1 MAVFSYRSAFSNR
14 STRRSFVLSGF
25 AAAGAL
31 ASDSSSQKGQTSES
45 EWVRY
50 IDSATEFQVYRLTD
64 PAYSSTLPATYNRVI
79 TRNSSTLLYCSERS
93 GTPQAFRM
101 DLKSGDTVQL
111 TDRKELDGSSL
122 ALLPDGRSFCYFA
135 DRTLYLTSIGTLRE
149 RPIYTIPEGWERCEG
164 LSIGADGGHV
174 MFGEQ
179 RGDTSRL
186 RVVSLTQGAVRTV
199 LEAPFT
205 IAHPMERPQ
214 HAQILYRQAGKGLW
228 LTSADGK
235 QNRELKL
242 AAGGVGPTFWSADG
256 KMLQYLHFPDDPKQL
271 NDIRE
276 YAPDQAAD
284 KPVAKTSQFV
294 HFGCNR
300 DTSVFVGASRNA
312 ASPTVLLMLRV
323 TRRELT
329 LCEHRAKNPATVAPL
344 FAPDAQRIYFQ
355 SDQHGK
361 PALYSVH
368 VERLVEKIEADTA

>member
-1 MAVFSYRSAFSNR
+1 
-14 STRRSFVLSGF
+14 
-25 AAAGAL
+25 
-31 ASDSSSQKGQTSES
+31 
-45 EWVRY
+45 
-50 IDSATEFQVYRLTD
+50 
-64 PAYSSTLPATYNRVI
+64 
-79 TRNSSTLLYCSERS
+79 
-93 GTPQAFRM
+93 
-101 DLKSGDTVQL
+101 
-111 TDRKELDGSSL
+111 
-122 ALLPDGRSFCYFA
+122 
-135 DRTLYLTSIGTLRE
+135 
-149 RPIYTIPEGWERCEG
+149 
-164 LSIGADGGHV
+164 
-174 MFGEQ
+174 
-179 RGDTSRL
+179 
-186 RVVSLTQGAVRTV
+186 
-199 LEAPFT
+199 
-205 IAHPMERPQ
+205 MERPQ

-242 AAGGVGPTFWSADG
+242 APGGTGPAFWSADG

-276 YAPDQAAD
+276 SAPDQAAD
-284 KPVAKTSQFV
+284 KQVAKTSQFV

-329 LCEHRAKNPATVAPL
+329 LCEHRAMNPATVAPL